1 MAPPP
6 PTSITLTV
14 KVPPG
19 HLEGGADHFPL
30 GSVDVSATIGA
41 IRQQIQNVVP
51 SHPSPEKQRLLYG
64 GRALVDNEQTLAD
77 ALNTKRDA
85 TQTEYVV
92 HLLVKGE
99 GHGSSSTPT
108 AAGAAQGHQRA
119 VSTPVAGQ
127 GGPAVVNNAGLT
139 EQQQLM
145 QERQQ
150 HMRNAMLQQQ
160 QQQQRAQMAQMNVG
174 MGMPMQPGLMPPN
187 PFAGMQQ
194 FPGGMP
200 AQMMGHNFNQ
210 AVAQGQQQRAAMGM
224 HGVGQQA
231 VPQQDGTA
239 TAQPQM
245 EGQQPAIPAMASV
258 NGQPTQ
264 QQQHPQGL
272 PRPVSGQGFHFEGIG
287 PNGERVQIH
296 QQVQAFQL
304 PLNGLMPQF
313 AGFPA
318 QPQMQMPF
326 PQQQQPVPGQ
336 QPSALDRARDNMT
349 EMRRMLDEMRDSGA
363 ANEEQRSR
371 IERLRERVQGV
382 EGYIDPFNV
391 HGAATNGTPQIN
403 PPVHAPPPHAPPP
416 AQGLPPPPTNAVPMN
431 FFNRP
436 GAPFAQPFQQ
446 PRHHIQQHIHPQ
458 QQQQQARAT
467 DTTCYLL
474 SGPQGPQALLFSP
487 QHGTYTG
494 AFTTGPT
501 VGLRP
506 TPTTTAPAGVV
517 QQPNAQQ
524 QPNPQQDALRQ
535 LVQHAQA
542 QNQNQNQQLAANP
555 AAPQAVNGQPQ
566 AAAADPNPPAQAIM
580 NNIWLLFRVLIFV
593 YFVMG
598 SNLGWRR
605 PAALAV
611 IGVGFWMVRAGLFGE
626 GGLVRGWWEGVVR
639 VGPVQG
645 QGGARGQ
652 GAQGQD
658 AANTQGGNV
667 NAIPRGEQAGA
678 AGQGAMPTPEQV
690 AQRLIDERRN
700 GGQQQWREF
709 VRPVERAVALFVAS
723 LWPGIGE
730 AHVRDQEREV
740 QRARDEAEVEGRRRE
755 EEAKK
760 AEEEVKKAEEEK
772 GKVEAASEKTAP
784 DANAGGSASV
794 VAQAETAAAE
804 QGEGSGSATAE
815 WT

>member
-19 HLEGGADHFPL
+19 HLEGDADHFPL
-30 GSVDVSATIGA
+30 GSVGVSSTIGA
-41 IRQQIQNVVP
+41 IRQQIQSVVP

-77 ALNTKRDA
+77 ALNTKRDS
-85 TQTEYVV
+85 TQTD
-92 HLLVKGE
+92 
-99 GHGSSSTPT
+99 TP
-108 AAGAAQGHQRA
+108 AAAQGHQRA
-119 VSTPVAGQ
+119 VSTPVAAAAGVQGQ
-127 GGPAVVNNAGLT
+127 PQVVNNAGLT

-160 QQQQRAQMAQMNVG
+160 QQQRAQMAQMNMG
-174 MGMPMQPGLMPPN
+174 MGMPIQPGLMPPN

-200 AQMMGHNFNQ
+200 QMMGHNFNQ
-210 AVAQGQQQRAAMGM
+210 AVAQNQQQRAAMGM
-224 HGVGQQA
+224 HGVGQPA
-231 VPQQDGTA
+231 GPQQDGTA
-239 TAQPQM
+239 TAQPQA
-245 EGQQPAIPAMASV
+245 EGQQPATPHQPLNV
-258 NGQPTQ
+258 NGQPGQ
-264 QQQHPQGL
+264 QQQHSQGL

-313 AGFPA
+313 AGFPT
-318 QPQMQMPF
+318 QPQMPF
-326 PQQQQPVPGQ
+326 GAAQQQPLPGPGQ
-336 QPSALDRARDNMT
+336 QPSALDRARENMT

-371 IERLRERVQGV
+371 IESLRERVQGV
-382 EGYIDPFNV
+382 NDYIDPLNV
-391 HGAATNGTPQIN
+391 HGGTATIPQTF
-403 PPVHAPPPHAPPP
+403 PPGHAPTSHAPSSQAAPPP
-416 AQGLPPPPTNAVPMN
+416 QGLPPPPPMN
-431 FFNRP
+431 FYNRP
-436 GAPFAQPFQQ
+436 GAGVPFAQPLL
-446 PRHHIQQHIHPQ
+446 PRHIQHFQP
-458 QQQQQARAT
+458 QQQQQARAS

-501 VGLRP
+501 TGLRP
-506 TPTTTAPAGVV
+506 TPTTTVPAPGVL
-517 QQPNAQQ
+517 QQGNAQQ
-524 QPNPQQDALRQ
+524 QPNPQQQALAQ

-542 QNQNQNQQLAANP
+542 QNQNQNQQVAANP
-555 AAPQAVNGQPQ
+555 AAPQA
-566 AAAADPNPPAQAIM
+566 AAAVPDPNGPAQAIM

-611 IGVGFWMVRAGLFGE
+611 IGIGFWMVRAGLFGE
-626 GGLVRGWWEGVVR
+626 GGVARRWWEGVVR
-639 VGPVQG
+639 VGPAAPAQQAVGGQG
-645 QGGARGQ
+645 QGGEQGGVVGQ
-652 GAQGQD
+652 GGVMGQG
-658 AANTQGGNV
+658 
-667 NAIPRGEQAGA
+667 GA

-690 AQRLIDERRN
+690 AQRLIDEQRDQRL
-700 GGQQQWREF
+700 GRWREI

-730 AHVRDQEREV
+730 AYVRDQEREV
-740 QRARDEAEVEGRRRE
+740 QRVRDEAEVEARRRE

-760 AEEEVKKAEEEK
+760 AEEEKATN
-772 GKVEAASEKTAP
+772 EAAGEASQEGSEKVVE
-784 DANAGGSASV
+784 GGSTGV
-794 VAQAETAAAE
+794 VAREGSAAAAV
-804 QGEGSGSATAE
+804 QGGASGSTTAE
-815 WT
+815 GT

>member
-1 MAPPP
+1 MAPSP

-30 GSVDVSATIGA
+30 GSVDVSSTIGT

-51 SHPSPEKQRLLYG
+51 SHPAPEKQRLLYG

-85 TQTEYVV
+85 TQTEYVI

-99 GHGSSSTPT
+99 GHGSIVAPV
-108 AAGAAQGHQRA
+108 AGGAAQGHQRA
-119 VSTPVAGQ
+119 VFTPAQ
-127 GGPAVVNNAGLT
+127 Q
-139 EQQQLM
+139 QQQLM
-145 QERQQ
+145 EERQQ
-150 HMRNAMLQQQ
+150 SMRNAMLEG
-160 QQQQRAQMAQMNVG
+160 QQQQRAQMAQMNLG

-187 PFAGMQQ
+187 PFAGLQQ

-200 AQMMGHNFNQ
+200 PQMMGHNFNQ

-231 VPQQDGTA
+231 IPQQDGMI
-239 TAQPQM
+239 AQPQT
-245 EGQQPAIPAMASV
+245 EGQQPATQATAPQPLNA
-258 NGQPTQ
+258 NGQPAQQPQ
-264 QQQHPQGL
+264 QQLQHGL

-313 AGFPA
+313 GIPQFAA
-318 QPQMQMPF
+318 QPQMPF
-326 PQQQQPVPGQ
+326 GVAQQQPLPGHGQ
-336 QPSALDRARDNMT
+336 QPSALDRARENMT

-363 ANEEQRSR
+363 ANEEQRGR

-382 EGYIDPFNV
+382 NDYIDPFNV
-391 HGAATNGTPQIN
+391 HGAANATNGGTGLSTPHQTGTIPGN
-403 PPVHAPPPHAPPP
+403 APPP
-416 AQGLPPPPTNAVPMN
+416 QGGLPQPPTNAVPMN
-431 FFNRP
+431 FVPNRP
-436 GAPFAQPFQQ
+436 FTQPPQLRQMQHMQ
-446 PRHHIQQHIHPQ
+446 P
-458 QQQQQARAT
+458 QQQQARAS

-501 VGLRP
+501 GLRP
-506 TPTTTAPAGVV
+506 TPTTTAPGVV
-517 QQPNAQQ
+517 QQQQ
-524 QPNPQQDALRQ
+524 QPNPQQQALAQ
-535 LVQHAQA
+535 LVQQA
-542 QNQNQNQQLAANP
+542 VGQPQNQNQQVAANP
-555 AAPQAVNGQPQ
+555 AAPQAQ
-566 AAAADPNPPAQAIM
+566 AQGGGDPNGPAQAIM

-611 IGVGFWMVRAGLFGE
+611 IGIGFWMVRAGLFGE
-626 GGLVRGWWEGVVR
+626 GGVARRWWEGVVR
-639 VGPVQG
+639 VGPAPQG
-645 QGGARGQ
+645 QGAGV
-652 GAQGQD
+652 
-658 AANTQGGNV
+658 QGGGQAV
-667 NAIPRGEQAGA
+667 PGGEV

-690 AQRLIDERRN
+690 AQRLIDEQRN
-700 GGQQQWREF
+700 GRQQQWREF

-740 QRARDEAEVEGRRRE
+740 QRVRDEAEVEGRRRE
-755 EEAKK
+755 EEARK

-772 GKVEAASEKTAP
+772 EKSEAASEKTAP
-784 DANAGGSASV
+784 AAGTGVSTSV
-794 VAQAETAAAE
+794 AAQAETAAAGG
-804 QGEGSGSATAE
+804 QGEASGSATADGL
-815 WT
+815 

>member
-30 GSVDVSATIGA
+30 GSVDVSSTIGA
-41 IRQQIQNVVP
+41 IRQQIQSVVP
-51 SHPSPEKQRLLYG
+51 SHPAPEKQRLLYG

-77 ALNTKRDA
+77 ALNTKRDS
-85 TQTEYVV
+85 TQTEYVI

-99 GHGSSSTPT
+99 GHGSSSAP
-108 AAGAAQGHQRA
+108 AAAQGQHQRA
-119 VSTPVAGQ
+119 VSTPVAAAGGQ
-127 GGPAVVNNAGLT
+127 GQPQVVNNAGLT

-160 QQQQRAQMAQMNVG
+160 QQQRAQMAQMNMN

-187 PFAGMQQ
+187 PFAGLQQ

-200 AQMMGHNFNQ
+200 QMMGHNFNQ

-224 HGVGQQA
+224 HGVGQPA
-231 VPQQDGTA
+231 VPQQDGTG

-245 EGQQPAIPAMASV
+245 EGQQSATQATANV
-258 NGQPTQ
+258 NGQPAQQ
-264 QQQHPQGL
+264 QQQHPPGL

-313 AGFPA
+313 GIPQFAA
-318 QPQMQMPF
+318 QPQMPF
-326 PQQQQPVPGQ
+326 GAPQQPQPLPSGQ
-336 QPSALDRARDNMT
+336 QPSALDRARENMT

-382 EGYIDPFNV
+382 NDYIDPLNV
-391 HGAATNGTPQIN
+391 HGGTATIPPTN
-403 PPVHAPPPHAPPP
+403 PLTQPLPPP
-416 AQGLPPPPTNAVPMN
+416 QGLPPPPPTMN
-431 FFNRP
+431 FYNRP
-436 GAPFAQPFQQ
+436 TAAGIPFAQPLQ
-446 PRHHIQQHIHPQ
+446 PRHMQHIHPHQ
-458 QQQQQARAT
+458 QQPTRAT

-506 TPTTTAPAGVV
+506 TPTTTAPGVV
-517 QQPNAQQ
+517 QQQ
-524 QPNPQQDALRQ
+524 QPNPQQQTLAQ
-535 LVQHAQA
+535 LVQQA
-542 QNQNQNQQLAANP
+542 VGQNQNQQLAANP
-555 AAPQAVNGQPQ
+555 AAPQAANAP
-566 AAAADPNPPAQAIM
+566 AADPNAPAQAIM

-611 IGVGFWMVRAGLFGE
+611 IGIGFWMVRAGLFGE
-626 GGLVRGWWEGVVR
+626 GGVARRWWEGVVR
-639 VGPVQG
+639 VGPVAPAQAQAAGGGGQGEGQG
-645 QGGARGQ
+645 QG
-652 GAQGQD
+652 QGQEG
-658 AANTQGGNV
+658 Q
-667 NAIPRGEQAGA
+667 GA
-678 AGQGAMPTPEQV
+678 AGQGAMPTPEEV
-690 AQRLIDERRN
+690 ARRLIDEQRDQRL
-700 GGQQQWREF
+700 GRWREV

-740 QRARDEAEVEGRRRE
+740 QRLRDEAEVEVRRRE

-760 AEEEVKKAEEEK
+760 VEEEK
-772 GKVEAASEKTAP
+772 VKNEAAAVEASQGGSEKKAPAGTA
-784 DANAGGSASV
+784 GSSTGVA
-794 VAQAETAAAE
+794 AQASTAAAAAE
-804 QGEGSGSATAE
+804 QREGSGSGSATAE
-815 WT
+815 GL

>member
-1 MAPPP
+1 MAPSP

-30 GSVDVSATIGA
+30 GSVDVSSTIGA
-41 IRQQIQNVVP
+41 IRQQIQSVVP

-77 ALNTKRDA
+77 ALNTKRDS
-85 TQTEYVV
+85 TQTEYVI

-99 GHGSSSTPT
+99 GHGNIGAPV
-108 AAGAAQGHQRA
+108 AGETVQGHQRA
-119 VSTPVAGQ
+119 VHTPAQ
-127 GGPAVVNNAGLT
+127 Q
-139 EQQQLM
+139 QQQLM
-145 QERQQ
+145 EERQQ
-150 HMRNAMLQQQ
+150 SMRNAMLEG
-160 QQQQRAQMAQMNVG
+160 QQQQRAQMAQMNLG

-187 PFAGMQQ
+187 PFAGLQQ
-194 FPGGMP
+194 FPGVQMGGMP
-200 AQMMGHNFNQ
+200 QQMMGHNFNQ
-210 AVAQGQQQRAAMGM
+210 AVAQNQQQRAAMGM

-231 VPQQDGTA
+231 LPQQDGTA
-239 TAQPQM
+239 ATQPQA
-245 EGQQPAIPAMASV
+245 EGQQPGAQATVPQPLTV
-258 NGQPTQ
+258 NGQPVQ
-264 QQQHPQGL
+264 QQQQLPQGL

-318 QPQMQMPF
+318 QPQMPF
-326 PQQQQPVPGQ
+326 GVAQQQQLPGQGQGQ

-349 EMRRMLDEMRDSGA
+349 EMRRMLDEMRDAGA
-363 ANEEQRSR
+363 ANEEHRGR

-382 EGYIDPFNV
+382 NDYIDPFNV
-391 HGAATNGTPQIN
+391 HGAANATNGGTGPSIPHQTGTIPGN
-403 PPVHAPPPHAPPP
+403 APPP
-416 AQGLPPPPTNAVPMN
+416 QGGLQQPPTNAVPMN
-431 FFNRP
+431 FVPNRP
-436 GAPFAQPFQQ
+436 FTQPPQLHQMQHMQ
-446 PRHHIQQHIHPQ
+446 P
-458 QQQQQARAT
+458 QQQQARAS

-501 VGLRP
+501 GLRP
-506 TPTTTAPAGVV
+506 TPTTTAAGVV
-517 QQPNAQQ
+517 QQQQQ
-524 QPNPQQDALRQ
+524 QPNPQQQALAQ
-535 LVQHAQA
+535 LVQQA
-542 QNQNQNQQLAANP
+542 VGHPQNQNQQVAANP
-555 AAPQAVNGQPQ
+555 AAPQAQ
-566 AAAADPNPPAQAIM
+566 AQAGGDPNGPAQAIM

-611 IGVGFWMVRAGLFGE
+611 IGIGFWMVRAGLFGE
-626 GGLVRGWWEGVVR
+626 GGVARRWWEGVVR
-639 VGPVQG
+639 VGPVAVPNVAGEQGQAEVDRQGGEGDGVVG
-645 QGGARGQ
+645 QGGQ
-652 GAQGQD
+652 GA
-658 AANTQGGNV
+658 
-667 NAIPRGEQAGA
+667 I
-678 AGQGAMPTPEQV
+678 PTPEEV
-690 AQRLIDERRN
+690 ARRLIEEQRN
-700 GGQQQWREF
+700 GRQQQWRES

-740 QRARDEAEVEGRRRE
+740 QRVRDEAEVEARRRE
-755 EEAKK
+755 EEARK
-760 AEEEVKKAEEEK
+760 AEEEREKKAEEEK
-772 GKVEAASEKTAP
+772 EKGEAASEKTAR
-784 DANAGGSASV
+784 AATTGESESMAAQTESA
-794 VAQAETAAAE
+794 AAAE
-804 QGEGSGSATAE
+804 QGEGSGSAAAE
-815 WT
+815 GT

>member
-1 MAPPP
+1 MAPLP

-30 GSVDVSATIGA
+30 GSVDVSSTIGA
-41 IRQQIQNVVP
+41 IRQQIQSVVP
-51 SHPSPEKQRLLYG
+51 SHPTPEKQRLLYG

-85 TQTEYVV
+85 TQTEYVI

-99 GHGSSSTPT
+99 GHGSIGAPV
-108 AAGAAQGHQRA
+108 AGAAAQGHQRA
-119 VSTPVAGQ
+119 VFTPAQ
-127 GGPAVVNNAGLT
+127 Q
-139 EQQQLM
+139 QQQLM
-145 QERQQ
+145 EERQQ
-150 HMRNAMLQQQ
+150 SMRNAMLEGQQ
-160 QQQQRAQMAQMNVG
+160 QQQQRAQMAQMNLG

-187 PFAGMQQ
+187 PFAGLQQ
-194 FPGGMP
+194 FPGVQMGGMP
-200 AQMMGHNFNQ
+200 QMIGHNFNQ

-231 VPQQDGTA
+231 IPQQDGTA
-239 TAQPQM
+239 ATQPQA
-245 EGQQPAIPAMASV
+245 EGQQPAIPATGPQPLNV
-258 NGQPTQ
+258 NGQPAQ
-264 QQQHPQGL
+264 QQQHPPGL

-313 AGFPA
+313 GIPQFAA
-318 QPQMQMPF
+318 QPQMPF
-326 PQQQQPVPGQ
+326 GVAQQQQLPGHGQAQ
-336 QPSALDRARDNMT
+336 QPSALDRARENMT

-363 ANEEQRSR
+363 ANEEQRGR
-371 IERLRERVQGV
+371 IERLRERVQDV

-391 HGAATNGTPQIN
+391 HGAAATNGTPQTS
-403 PPVHAPPPHAPPP
+403 PPNQAPGARAAPL
-416 AQGLPPPPTNAVPMN
+416 QGGLPPPPTHAVPMN
-431 FFNRP
+431 FVVPRP
-436 GAPFAQPFQQ
+436 GVPFAQPLQ
-446 PRHHIQQHIHPQ
+446 PRHHMQHVPLQH
-458 QQQQQARAT
+458 QQQQART
-467 DTTCYLL
+467 SDTTCYLL

-506 TPTTTAPAGVV
+506 TPTTTAPGVAQQ

-524 QPNPQQDALRQ
+524 QALAQ
-535 LVQHAQA
+535 LVQQA
-542 QNQNQNQQLAANP
+542 VGQAPNQQPLAGNP
-555 AAPQAVNGQPQ
+555 AAPQAAN
-566 AAAADPNPPAQAIM
+566 AAADPNGPAQAIM
-580 NNIWLLFRVLIFV
+580 NNVWLLFRVLIFV

-611 IGVGFWMVRAGLFGE
+611 IGIGFWMVRAGLFGE
-626 GGLVRGWWEGVVR
+626 GGVARRWWEGVVR
-639 VGPVQG
+639 VGPAPQG
-645 QGGARGQ
+645 QGGVNGDANAGPGGQ
-652 GAQGQD
+652 A
-658 AANTQGGNV
+658 
-667 NAIPRGEQAGA
+667 
-678 AGQGAMPTPEQV
+678 AMPTPEQV
-690 AQRLIDERRN
+690 AQRLIDEQRN
-700 GGQQQWREF
+700 GGLERWREF

-740 QRARDEAEVEGRRRE
+740 QRVRDEAEVEGRRRE
-755 EEAKK
+755 EEARK

-772 GKVEAASEKTAP
+772 EKSEAASEKTAP
-784 DANAGGSASV
+784 AAGTGVSTSV
-794 VAQAETAAAE
+794 AAQAETAAAGG
-804 QGEGSGSATAE
+804 QGEASGSATADGL
-815 WT
+815 